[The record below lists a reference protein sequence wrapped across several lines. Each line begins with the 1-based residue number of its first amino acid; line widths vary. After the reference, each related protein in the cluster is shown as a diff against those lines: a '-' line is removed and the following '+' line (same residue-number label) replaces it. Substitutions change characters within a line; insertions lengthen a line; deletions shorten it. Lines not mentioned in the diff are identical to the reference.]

1 MIRPKAAAAKHVS
14 FGRMSACGPRFI
26 NFIFMS
32 GYLVSDTRKVTTH
45 RFVEM
50 KQRGEKISMLTSYDF
65 TTASIVDA
73 AGIDGILIGD
83 SASNV
88 MVGNTTTLPM
98 TVEQMIYHAA
108 SVVRGVKRALV
119 VCDMP
124 FGSYQ
129 VDRKEG
135 VKNAIKIMKESGCD
149 AIKLEGGAEII
160 DTVKGILDAGIPV
173 MGHLGLTPQSI
184 NKFGTYAVRAKDE
197 AEAEKLMAD
206 ARLLDEAGCFSVVL
220 EKVPAKLAAEVS
232 RELTVPTIGI
242 GAGNGTDGQILVVD
256 DMLGMTKGFS
266 PRFLR
271 RYADL
276 NTVMTDAIGN
286 YVSDVKEGAFPN
298 ENESY

>member
-1 MIRPKAAAAKHVS
+1 MA
-14 FGRMSACGPRFI
+14 
-26 NFIFMS
+26 

-45 RFVEM
+45 RFIEM
-50 KQRGEKISMLTSYDF
+50 KQRGEKISMLTAYDF
-65 TTASIVDA
+65 TTAGIVDG
-73 AGIDGILIGD
+73 AGVDGILVGD

-88 MVGNTTTLPM
+88 MVGNSTTLPM
-98 TVEQMIYHAA
+98 TVEQMIYHAR
-108 SVVRGVKRALV
+108 SVVRGVNRALV

-149 AIKLEGGAEII
+149 ALKLEGGQEII

-173 MGHLGLTPQSI
+173 MAHLGLTPQSI
-184 NKFGTYAVRAKDE
+184 NKFGTYAVRAKED
-197 AEAEKLMAD
+197 AEAEKLLSD
-206 ARLLDEAGCFSVVL
+206 ARLLDDTGCFAVVL
-220 EKVPAKLAAEVS
+220 EKVPAALAARVTAEIN
-232 RELTVPTIGI
+232 VPTIGI
-242 GAGNGTDGQILVVD
+242 GAGNGTDGQVLVVD

-276 NTVMTDAIGN
+276 NTVMTDAIGQ
-286 YVSDVKEGAFPN
+286 YIMDVKSCDFPN
-298 ENESY
+298 EKESY